1 MVRHILNLIL
11 GCIFLTGSYTTCN
24 ATSTAQISSENLISI
39 TANCPELSQTN
50 VSVIRKD
57 FPNDKISGQNKS
69 TQVKV
74 TPSSGSYLGGCGE
87 DGYYVKITGE
97 SFGNGWDISSVTI
110 CGVEVCQI
118 VMQSSDLV
126 IVYPGAGTP
135 GTGDIVITSKSMGK
149 TTIEKAFT
157 YQSLGSYNK
166 AKNINNSNVENTTS
180 EIGRERESGE

>member
-1 MVRHILNLIL
+1 MVRHILKLIL

-24 ATSTAQISSENLISI
+24 ATFSAQTSSENLISK

-50 VSVIRKD
+50 ASAIRND

-74 TPSSGSYLGGCGE
+74 TPSSGSYIGGCGE
-87 DGYYVKITGE
+87 DGYYVKISGE
-97 SFGNGWDISSVTI
+97 GFGNGWDISSVTI

-118 VMQSSDLV
+118 VMQSSDII

-135 GTGDIVITSKSMGK
+135 GTGDVVITSKSMGK

-157 YQSLGSYNK
+157 YENLTPSKESKNSKYSAVSENANK
-166 AKNINNSNVENTTS
+166 T
-180 EIGRERESGE
+180 R